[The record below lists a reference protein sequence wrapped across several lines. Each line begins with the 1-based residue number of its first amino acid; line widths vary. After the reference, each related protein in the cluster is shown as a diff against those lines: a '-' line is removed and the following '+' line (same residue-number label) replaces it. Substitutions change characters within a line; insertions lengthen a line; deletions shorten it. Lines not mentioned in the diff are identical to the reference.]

1 VSSVERRDEA
11 WSRSAPA
18 RAVRELLICGL
29 FGPLVGAYARR
40 EIIGLEHVAQ
50 LSGPAVFVANHNS
63 HVDTPVLLRAL
74 PGARRRRTAVAAAAD
89 YFYSTRSLA
98 VAVSLT
104 FGTVPVARR
113 AETPGGSHAF
123 LERLI
128 QDGWSLVLFAEG
140 TRSRDGRL
148 GPLRPGAASLS
159 ARQGV
164 PIVPVFLAGTGAI
177 MPPGRS
183 WMVRPSGAG
192 AISRHTLSIRFGA
205 PLSCRPGEDQAVV
218 MERVRR
224 FFQECGSSTD
234 AGTRLQLRGS
244 EKPSGAEVVS
254 AAREPS

>member
-1 VSSVERRDEA
+1 VSAVDHQDEA

-29 FGPLVGAYARR
+29 FGPLVGAYAQR
-40 EIIGLEHVAQ
+40 EIIGLERVAE
-50 LSGPAVFVANHNS
+50 LSGPVVFVANHNS

-74 PGARRRRTAVAAAAD
+74 PGRRRRRTAVAAAAE

-98 VAVSLT
+98 AAVSLT
-104 FGTVPVARR
+104 FGTVPVARHTES
-113 AETPGGSHAF
+113 ATGSFAF

-140 TRSRDGRL
+140 TRSRDGRV
-148 GPLRPGAASLS
+148 GPLRSGAAAPG

-164 PIVPVFLAGTGAI
+164 PSVPVHLGGTGAI

-183 WMVRPSGAG
+183 WMVRPPGAG
-192 AISRHTLSIRFGA
+192 AMSRHTVTVRFGA
-205 PLSCRPGEDQAVV
+205 PLSCRSGDDPEV

-224 FFQECGSSTD
+224 FLQECGSPTA
-234 AGTRLQLRGS
+234 AGTPLPLRQ
-244 EKPSGAEVVS
+244 PARPTGADVVS
-254 AAREPS
+254 AAREPD

>member
-1 VSSVERRDEA
+1 MSALDPRDEA

-50 LSGPAVFVANHNS
+50 LSGAALFVANHNS

-74 PGARRRRTAVAAAAD
+74 PRRRRRRTAVAAAAD
-89 YFYSTRSLA
+89 YFYSTRRLA
-98 VAVSLT
+98 AAVSLT
-104 FGTVPVARR
+104 FATVPVARQTDTVR
-113 AETPGGSHAF
+113 GSLAL

-128 QDGWSLVLFAEG
+128 ADGWSMVLFAEG

-148 GPLRPGAASLS
+148 GPLRPGAAVLS

-164 PIVPVFLAGTGAI
+164 PIVPVCIAGTGAL

-183 WMVRPSGAG
+183 WMVRPPGAG
-192 AISRHTLSIRFGA
+192 AIRRHTVSIRFGA
-205 PLSCRPGEDQAVV
+205 PLSCRPGDDQAVV

-224 FFQECGSSTD
+224 FLQECSPGDTASW
-234 AGTRLQLRGS
+234 QLARS
-244 EKPSGAEVVS
+244 EES
-254 AAREPS
+254 ARSLASR